1 VSWMEKDKRSLEV
14 LEDLGRSEDGR
25 LGQDHYLP
33 FLEWWLGKLQPSCE
47 GALVKLAAFGRMMPI
62 MS

>member
-1 VSWMEKDKRSLEV
+1 MEKDTRFLEV

-33 FLEWWLGKLQPSCE
+33 FLEW
-47 GALVKLAAFGRMMPI
+47 
-62 MS
+62 